1 MANKVDYRLD
11 KLPAPP
17 NARPFVNTAKRKYA
31 RKPTWDELIAA
42 QREHQRLFRDVYL
55 PRAYAKIKAEQDAP
69 NAD

>member
-11 KLPAPP
+11 KLPKPP
-17 NARPFVNTAKRKYA
+17 NPNHFNNSPRKRVK
-31 RKPTWDELIAA
+31 KPTHDELITA

-55 PRAYAKIKAEQDAP
+55 PRAYAKIKAAKDDA